1 MDDPSQVSL
10 LLTVPI
16 YAKKKYKMIPNGP
29 SVLMLVTAMQV
40 HIITSS
46 TPQVANAEE
55 EMLRYSHSIPI

>member
-1 MDDPSQVSL
+1 
-10 LLTVPI
+10 
-16 YAKKKYKMIPNGP
+16 
-29 SVLMLVTAMQV
+29 MLVTAMQV